1 MLDTAP
7 IIYYIEE
14 DPIYAAISAEV
25 LNITDKNHDC
35 FLFSSVITLTEVL
48 IAPMRKKNDE
58 VVESYKN
65 ILLNSGDFMIYPVDS
80 IIAEKA
86 AELRAVYNI
95 KTPDALQ
102 LAVGIENDAT
112 LFVTN
117 DKELSKVKE
126 IEIFVLK
133 DFL

>member
-1 MLDTAP
+1 MLEIGNVSRD
-7 IIYYIEE
+7 
-14 DPIYAAISAEV
+14 S
-25 LNITDKNHDC
+25 

-48 IAPMRKKNDE
+48 IVPMRKKNNKI
-58 VVESYKN
+58 VEQYKH
-65 ILLNSGDFMIYPVDS
+65 ILLNSGDFMIYPIDS

-102 LAVGIENDAT
+102 LAVGIENGAT

-117 DKELSKVKE
+117 DKDLSKVKE
-126 IEIFVLK
+126 IETLVLK